1 MKTYRGS
8 CHCGAVQ
15 FQINTEFTDF
25 TSCNCS
31 LCRRRNAVMTMVPKA
46 DLEVLQGEDQLTL
59 YEWNTKIAKH
69 YFCKTCGIYT
79 FHQRRSAPDHYGV
92 NVYCLDDKEAVDAI
106 PIVKGDGASMSL
118 VEERA

>member
-1 MKTYRGS
+1 MKTYGGS

-15 FQINTEFTDF
+15 FQINTEFTEF

-31 LCRRRNAVMTMVPKA
+31 LCRRRNAVMTMVPQT
-46 DLEVLQGEDQLTL
+46 DLKILQGEDQLTL

-79 FHQRRSAPDHYGV
+79 FHQRRSAPDQYGV
-92 NVYCLDDKEAVDAI
+92 NVYCLDDKEAVDAV
-106 PIVKGDGASMSL
+106 PIVKGDGASLSL
-118 VEERA
+118 IDERT